1 MNKIY
6 LIGALAGSVSL
17 SACQNMGNLQS
28 VMDLGMQVASA
39 AGYGN
44 QANMA
49 VALKEMLTLSSDR
62 ASTYLSSANV
72 WNMLLPDSAKNVVTT
87 LRAVGMG
94 SYIDKVQGTMN
105 QGAALAAQEAK
116 PIFAAAVRD
125 MTVVDAL
132 SIWQGGDTAAT
143 QYFRGKTEAALRAKF
158 QPIVQTSLK
167 QTGYYNQYQTLI
179 NAYNAIPLTSKPNLD
194 LETYVLNK
202 TLDGMFAKMANEET
216 LIRKNPAQRGTVA
229 IQGILGTIK
238 R

>member
-1 MNKIY
+1 MKKIY

-125 MTVVDAL
+125 MSVVDAL
-132 SIWQGGDTAAT
+132 SIWKGGDTAAT

-167 QTGYYNQYQTLI
+167 QTGYYKQYQTLI

-229 IQGILGTIK
+229 IQGILGAIK
-238 R
+238 

>member
-1 MNKIY
+1 MKKIY

-62 ASTYLSSANV
+62 ASTYLSSASV

-87 LRAVGMG
+87 LRAAGMG
-94 SYIDKVQGTMN
+94 SYIDKVQGSMN
-105 QGAALAAQEAK
+105 QGAALAVQEAK

-132 SIWQGGDTAAT
+132 SIWKGGDTAAT

-158 QPIVQTSLK
+158 QPIVQSSLK
-167 QTGYYNQYQTLI
+167 QTGYYSQYQTLI

>member
-1 MNKIY
+1 MKKIY

-143 QYFRGKTEAALRAKF
+143 QYFRGKTEVALRAKF

-194 LETYVLNK
+194 LETYVLDK

-229 IQGILGTIK
+229 IQGILGAIK
-238 R
+238 

>member
-1 MNKIY
+1 MKKIY

-143 QYFRGKTEAALRAKF
+143 QYFRGKTEVALRAKF

>member
-72 WNMLLPDSAKNVVTT
+72 WNVLLPDSAKNVVTT
-87 LRAVGMG
+87 LRAAGLG
-94 SYIDKVQGTMN
+94 SYIDKVQGSMN
-105 QGAALAAQEAK
+105 QGAALAAQAAK

-125 MTVVDAL
+125 MSVVDAL

-143 QYFRGKTEAALRAKF
+143 QYFRGKTEAALRAKI

-194 LETYVLNK
+194 LETYVLDK

-229 IQGILGTIK
+229 IQGVLGTIK

>member
-125 MTVVDAL
+125 MSVVDAL
-132 SIWQGGDTAAT
+132 SIWKGGDTAAT
-143 QYFRGKTEAALRAKF
+143 QYFRGKTEVALRAKF

-229 IQGILGTIK
+229 IQGILGAIK
-238 R
+238 

>member
-1 MNKIY
+1 MKKIY

-143 QYFRGKTEAALRAKF
+143 QYFRGKTEVALRAKF

-229 IQGILGTIK
+229 IQGILGAIK
-238 R
+238 

>member
-1 MNKIY
+1 MKKIY

-125 MTVVDAL
+125 MSVVDAL
-132 SIWQGGDTAAT
+132 SIWKGGDTAAT

-229 IQGILGTIK
+229 IQGVLGTIK

>member
-1 MNKIY
+1 MKQHY
-6 LIGALAGSVSL
+6 LVGVFAATLSL

-28 VMDLGMQVASA
+28 VVDLGAQIAMASV
-39 AGYGN
+39 YGN
-44 QANMA
+44 QTSM
-49 VALKEMLTLSSDR
+49 VGGLKEMLTLSSDR

-87 LRAVGMG
+87 LRAVGLG
-94 SYIDKVQGTMN
+94 GYVDKVQGTMN
-105 QGAALAAQEAK
+105 QGAALAVQEAK
-116 PIFAAAVRD
+116 PTFAAAVRD

-132 SIWQGGDTAAT
+132 SIWKGGDTAAT

-158 QPIVQTSLK
+158 QPIVQSSLK

-194 LETYVLNK
+194 LETYVLDK

-229 IQGILGTIK
+229 IQGILGAIK
-238 R
+238 

>member
-125 MTVVDAL
+125 MSVVDAL
-132 SIWQGGDTAAT
+132 SIWKGGDTAAT

-229 IQGILGTIK
+229 IQGILGTRK

>member
-1 MNKIY
+1 MKKIY

-143 QYFRGKTEAALRAKF
+143 QYFRGKTEVALRAKF

-194 LETYVLNK
+194 LETYVLDK

>member
-125 MTVVDAL
+125 MSVVDAL
-132 SIWQGGDTAAT
+132 SIWKGGDTAAT

-202 TLDGMFAKMANEET
+202 ILDGMFAKMANEET

>member
-1 MNKIY
+1 MKKIY

-72 WNMLLPDSAKNVVTT
+72 WNVLLPDSAKNVVTT
-87 LRAVGMG
+87 LRAVGLG
-94 SYIDKVQGTMN
+94 GYVDKVQGTMN
-105 QGAALAAQEAK
+105 QGAALAVQEAK

-132 SIWQGGDTAAT
+132 SIWKGGDTAAT

-158 QPIVQTSLK
+158 QPIVQSSLK

-194 LETYVLNK
+194 LETYVLDK

>member
-1 MNKIY
+1 MKKIY

-125 MTVVDAL
+125 MSVVDAL
-132 SIWQGGDTAAT
+132 SIWKGGDTAAT

>member
-1 MNKIY
+1 MKKIY

-125 MTVVDAL
+125 MSVVDAL
-132 SIWQGGDTAAT
+132 SIWKGGDTAAT

-194 LETYVLNK
+194 LETYVLDK

-229 IQGILGTIK
+229 IQGILGAIK
-238 R
+238 

>member
-1 MNKIY
+1 MKKIY

-17 SACQNMGNLQS
+17 SACQNIGNLQS

-72 WNMLLPDSAKNVVTT
+72 WNVLLPDSAKNVVTT

-125 MTVVDAL
+125 MSVVDAL
-132 SIWQGGDTAAT
+132 SIWKGGDTAAT

>member
-125 MTVVDAL
+125 MSVVDAL
-132 SIWQGGDTAAT
+132 SIWKGGDTAAT

-216 LIRKNPAQRGTVA
+216 LIRKNPAQRGTVT
-229 IQGILGTIK
+229 IQGILGAIK
-238 R
+238 

>member
-125 MTVVDAL
+125 MSVVDAL
-132 SIWQGGDTAAT
+132 SIWKGGDTAAT

-194 LETYVLNK
+194 LETYVLDK

-229 IQGILGTIK
+229 IQGILGAIK
-238 R
+238 

>member
-125 MTVVDAL
+125 MSVVDAL
-132 SIWQGGDTAAT
+132 SIWKGGDTAAT

-194 LETYVLNK
+194 LETYVLDK

>member
-1 MNKIY
+1 MKKIY

-72 WNMLLPDSAKNVVTT
+72 WNVLLPDSAKNVVTT
-87 LRAVGMG
+87 LRAAGMG
-94 SYIDKVQGTMN
+94 SYIDKVQGSMN
-105 QGAALAAQEAK
+105 QGAALAVQEAK

-132 SIWQGGDTAAT
+132 SIWKGGDTAAT

-158 QPIVQTSLK
+158 QPIVQSSLK
-167 QTGYYNQYQTLI
+167 QTGYYSQYQTLI